1 MPTSGAQLASEL
13 SAAVP
18 GQAAPSALPA
28 YASHGAVRFLAHY
41 VLRRALS
48 HGVVLI
54 AVVAAVACA
63 IGAQYAVKHLVDVMS
78 GPEAARDALWWAVGL
93 LLVVVAGDNLL
104 WRVAGWVSTYAFP
117 AVGADLRLDLFNHL
131 SGHGTRY
138 FVEQFPGALASR
150 ITTAANAA
158 WTIESSLTWNTIPPA
173 LAVLF
178 SIAVLGAIDGELT
191 LVLVVIVIALGGMIA
206 WIAARGVHLHE
217 RFAGTAAHVSG
228 DLTDVVNNIGLVR
241 VFGSAQR
248 EQERL
253 ERKIGDE
260 IEAQRASLQSLER
273 LRLLHAVSVFAVTAG
288 VLVRAVYLWQQGQ
301 ISTGDVVL
309 TTSLGFTV
317 LHASRDFAMSA
328 VDLIQQFAKLREAVA
343 VLGLPHEMKDAPN
356 AAPLRVRRGDVVF
369 RNVSFRYPNG
379 QLILSGFTLEVPAG
393 QRVGLVG
400 RSGAGK
406 STLLALLQRFY
417 DPDQGEVVIDG
428 QNIATVT
435 QQSLREALAI
445 VQQDISLF
453 HRSILENLRYGRPEA
468 SDEEVY
474 RAVEAAH
481 CTEFINGLPQGF
493 DTVVGERGTKL
504 SGGQRQRLAI
514 ARAFLRDAPIV
525 LLDEATSALD
535 TESEQSIQE
544 ALARLCKGR
553 TVIAIAHRLST
564 LDSFDRIVVLDRGR
578 IVEEGPPRQLLA
590 RDGPYAQMY
599 RRQLSAA
606 GRAHAHVVH
615 R

>member
-1 MPTSGAQLASEL
+1 MTVPLAQPAPG
-13 SAAVP
+13 AAVVVP
-18 GQAAPSALPA
+18 DAVAGSSLPV
-28 YASHGAVRFLAHY
+28 YASRGATRFLLHY
-41 VLRRALS
+41 VARRATS
-48 HGVVLI
+48 HLVVLV
-54 AVVAAVACA
+54 AVIAAVACA
-63 IGAQYAVKHLVDVMS
+63 IGAQYAVKHLVDVLS
-78 GPEAARDALWWAVGL
+78 TADPKSNAIWWAVGIL
-93 LLVVVAGDNLL
+93 LAVVAGDNLL

-158 WTIESSLTWNTIPPA
+158 WTIESSLTWTTIPPG

-178 SIAVLGAIDGELT
+178 SIIVLGAIDPSLT
-191 LVLVVIVIALGGMIA
+191 LVLVVIVLVLGALIG
-206 WIAARGVHLHE
+206 WIATRGTHLHE
-217 RFAGTAAHVSG
+217 RFAGQAAHVSG
-228 DLTDVVNNIGLVR
+228 DITDVVNNIGLVR
-241 VFGSAQR
+241 VFGAAKR

-253 ERKIGDE
+253 EQKIGDE
-260 IEAQRASLQSLER
+260 IQAQRESLQSLER
-273 LRLLHAVSVFAVTAG
+273 LRLLHAVSVFTVTAG
-288 VLVRAVYLWQQGQ
+288 VLMRSVYLWQQGQ
-301 ISTGDVVL
+301 ITTGDVVL

-317 LHASRDFAMSA
+317 LHASRDFAMA
-328 VDLIQQFAKLREAVA
+328 VVDLAQQFAKLREAVA
-343 VLGLPHEMKDAPN
+343 VLGLPHEMQDAPN
-356 AAPLRVRRGDVVF
+356 AAPLRVRRGEVEF
-369 RNVSFRYPNG
+369 RNVSFRYPSG
-379 QLILSGFTLEVPAG
+379 QLILNRFSLTVRPGEK
-393 QRVGLVG
+393 VGLVG
-400 RSGAGK
+400 KSGAGK

-417 DPDQGEVVIDG
+417 DPDEGEVLVDG
-428 QNIATVT
+428 QNIGLVT
-435 QQSLREALAI
+435 QQSLRESLAI

-453 HRSILENLRYGRPEA
+453 NRSLLENLRYGRREA
-468 SDEEVY
+468 GDEEVY

-493 DTVVGERGTKL
+493 DTIVGERGMKL

-578 IVEEGPPRQLLA
+578 IVEDGAPRQLLA
-590 RDGPYAQMY
+590 RPGPYALMY
-599 RRQLSAA
+599 RRQLAAA
-606 GRAHAHVVH
+606 GRPHAVH